1 MLALPAVCLV
11 RFSGNSVRYVLKNPP
26 AMAVKISAFW
36 DFMAWNS
43 GKLRV
48 HALPKVA
55 AGAARVQAVDVR
67 ASGRTSKKHE
77 AKEQKPKGKRWSIR
91 GNPSAKKEVAK
102 VEGKKEPVVPEFQ
115 FPVIR
120 VAIAKR
126 DAASFGMTFIGP
138 DATGARRGVF
148 ITKVKEGGPASM
160 EQDEDG
166 KPKIKSGM
174 RILGMNG
181 KSVQEAT
188 KAEAV
193 EALKQGSLTAIMTLQ
208 LDPIGFGY
216 YDQGALLA
224 EMRAAAAAPAAP

>member
-1 MLALPAVCLV
+1 MVGNAVQYI
-11 RFSGNSVRYVLKNPP
+11 RYVLKNPP
-26 AMAVKISAFW
+26 AVAVKISAFW

-43 GKLRV
+43 GKLKV
-48 HALPKVA
+48 SALPKVA
-55 AGAARVQAVDVR
+55 AGAAKAQAVDVR
-67 ASGRTSKKHE
+67 ASGRTAKKHE
-77 AKEQKPKGKRWSIR
+77 AKPTKPKGKRWSIR
-91 GNPSAKKEVAK
+91 GNPSPKKEVAK
-102 VEGKKEPVVPEFQ
+102 DDKTEPEPAGPEFQ

-148 ITKVKEGGPASM
+148 ITKVKEGGPAHN

-166 KPKIKSGM
+166 KPKIKPGM

-208 LDPIGFGY
+208 LDPIGFAY

-224 EMRAAAAAPAAP
+224 ELRAADGAPAAAAP

>member
-1 MLALPAVCLV
+1 MVGNAVH
-11 RFSGNSVRYVLKNPP
+11 SIRYVLKNPP
-26 AMAVKISAFW
+26 AVVVRISAFW

-48 HALPKVA
+48 ASLPKVA
-55 AGAARVQAVDVR
+55 AGAAKAQAVDVR
-67 ASGRTSKKHE
+67 ASGRTAKKHE
-77 AKEQKPKGKRWSIR
+77 AKPTKPQGKRWSIR
-91 GNPSAKKEVAK
+91 GKPSPKKEVVADEK
-102 VEGKKEPVVPEFQ
+102 AEPAGPEFQ

-148 ITKVKEGGPASM
+148 ITKVKEGGPAHN

-166 KPKIKSGM
+166 KPKIKAGM

-193 EALKQGSLTAIMTLQ
+193 EGLKQGSLTAIMTLQ
-208 LDPIGFGY
+208 LDPVGFAY

-224 EMRAAAAAPAAP
+224 ELRAADGATAAAAP